1 MLRLRL
7 VDGETFGVRVT
18 APADAEQAK
27 ATATIDAESIAALAA
42 GAIAAFVRMEV
53 KPVSFVGRRG

>member
-1 MLRLRL
+1 L

-27 ATATIDAESIAALAA
+27 ATATIDAARIAALAA